1 MLAAQHLN
9 VDIAHYSN
17 ESLGEKK
24 MRIRSL
30 FAAAA
35 LCGVMSIPAWAEP
48 KHGFAMLGE
57 PKLPTDFKNL
67 PYANPDAPQGGILKQ
82 ATVGTFDSLNPFIVK
97 GTGASG
103 IRTYVF
109 ESLMGRNWSEPFTL
123 YGLLAE
129 SIDVAPDRQ
138 TVTFKI
144 RPEAK
149 FSDGTP
155 VTAADVVFTMETLR
169 DKGRPNFK
177 NSYSKVTS
185 VATPDE
191 RTVVFKQD
199 AGDQELPLIMG
210 LMPILSKKSWEGKT
224 FDETTLN
231 PIIGSG
237 PYTIGEVKP
246 GERVTFK
253 KNPNYWAKNVPVV
266 KGLWNFDEVRYDYY
280 RDGTAAFEA
289 FKKGDVDIRIEN
301 DPVKWLTAYDF
312 PAVAEGKVVTQKVE
326 QRSPAPASGLAFNTR
341 RKIFEDIR
349 VREALIMAFDF
360 EWANANLFSNGYDRT
375 YGYFSGSELSSE
387 GVAAG
392 DTELAILG
400 DAAKSMPTAH
410 IDGTFALPKS
420 DGSGRD
426 RKMLRA
432 VVGKLGEAGW
442 TIKDGKMVNAA
453 GEPFKFSIV
462 LSSKE
467 LEKIVLHYQRTLQQ
481 IGIEMEVRTVDA
493 AQYASLQKT
502 YDYDMIPMTL
512 FNSLSPG
519 NEQKLYY
526 GSSGR
531 TTEGTRNYPG
541 VSDPAVDRGIDA
553 MLKATTREELVSA
566 ARAVDRA
573 LIAGHYML
581 PFYDAGGQWVARW
594 TRIGRPD
601 EQPLPGFEATT
612 LWYAGP

>member
-1 MLAAQHLN
+1 
-9 VDIAHYSN
+9 
-17 ESLGEKK
+17 
-24 MRIRSL
+24 MRIVSL

-35 LCGVMSIPAWAEP
+35 LVSVFSMSAFAEP
-48 KHGFAMLGE
+48 KHGIAMLGDV
-57 PKLPTDFKNL
+57 KLPADFKNL
-67 PYANPDAPQGGILKQ
+67 PYANPNAPQGGILKQ
-82 ATVGTFDSLNPFIVK
+82 ATVGTFDSLNPFIIK
-97 GTGASG
+97 GSSATG

-109 ESLMGRNWSEPFTL
+109 ESLMGRNWSEPFSL

-129 SIDVAPDRQ
+129 SIDVTEDRQ
-138 TVTFKI
+138 TITFKI

-149 FSDGTP
+149 FSDGSP

-177 NSYSKVTS
+177 NSYGKVKT
-185 VATPDE
+185 VETPDE
-191 RTVVFKQD
+191 RTLIFKQD
-199 AGDQELPLIMG
+199 VGDLELPLIIG
-210 LMPILSKKSWEGKT
+210 LMPIMSRKFWEGKN
-224 FDETTLN
+224 FDETTLV

-237 PYTIGEVKP
+237 PYVFGEVKA
-246 GERVTFK
+246 GERVVYK
-253 KNPNYWAKNVPVV
+253 KNPDYWGKNVPVV
-266 KGLWNFDEVRYDYY
+266 KGFWNFDEVRYDYY
-280 RDGTAAFEA
+280 RDGTSAFEA
-289 FKKGDVDIRIEN
+289 FKKGDVDIRIED

-312 PAVAEGKVVTQKVE
+312 PAVGEGKVTTQKIE
-326 QRSPAPASGLAFNTR
+326 QRSPAKASGLAFNTR

-375 YGYFSGSELSSE
+375 FGYFSGSELSSE
-387 GVAAG
+387 GVAASE
-392 DTELAILG
+392 TELAILG
-400 DAAKSMPTAH
+400 DAAAKIPKPFL
-410 IDGTFALPKS
+410 DGSYTIPKS
-420 DGSGRD
+420 DGTGRD

-453 GEPFKFSIV
+453 GEPFKFAIV
-462 LSSKE
+462 ISSKE
-467 LEKIVLHYQRTLQQ
+467 LEKIILHYQRTLQQ
-481 IGIEMEVRTVDA
+481 IGIDMEVRTIDA
-493 AQYASLQKT
+493 AQFASLQKT
-502 YDYDMIPMTL
+502 YDYDMIPATW

-519 NEQKLYY
+519 NEQKLYF

-531 TTEGTRNYPG
+531 TQEGTRNYPG
-541 VSDPAVDRGIDA
+541 IADPAVDRAIEA
-553 MLKATTREELVSA
+553 MLKATTREEFVSA
-566 ARAVDRA
+566 VRAEDRA
-573 LIAGHYML
+573 LVAGHYIV